1 MEPAPSAGTIL
12 TNTQVNILKSILMHV
27 ILVLMFILSACK
39 QAPAPTSFI
48 ASEAAV
54 TATETP
60 TPENGAT
67 QPVLKTALG
76 DFQIVS
82 ARFVDEANG
91 VKPGPGEKIL
101 LLILSRPGQERLE
114 PGTFPLED
122 FDKMIHDT
130 SKGEIYILGSDGSKT
145 ISTMGG
151 WVNEEFAMG
160 FRLPAEAK
168 SLELFWPGNDPI
180 DILPEDLKS

>member
-12 TNTQVNILKSILMHV
+12 MNIEVNILKSNRMHFLV
-27 ILVLMFILSACK
+27 VLMFMLTACR
-39 QAPAPTSFI
+39 QAPAPTSFTVT
-48 ASEAAV
+48 EAAV
-54 TATETP
+54 SAETP
-60 TPENGAT
+60 TPEKGAT
-67 QPVLKTALG
+67 QAALKTTMG
-76 DFQIVS
+76 DFQIV
-82 ARFVDEANG
+82 AAKFVDEANG

-101 LLILSRPGQERLE
+101 LLILSRPRQERLE

-130 SKGEIYILGSDGSKT
+130 SKGEIYILGNDGSKT

-160 FRLPAEAK
+160 FRLPAGAG
-168 SLELFWPGNDPI
+168 SLKLFWPGNDPI
-180 DILPEDLKS
+180 DIVPEDLKS